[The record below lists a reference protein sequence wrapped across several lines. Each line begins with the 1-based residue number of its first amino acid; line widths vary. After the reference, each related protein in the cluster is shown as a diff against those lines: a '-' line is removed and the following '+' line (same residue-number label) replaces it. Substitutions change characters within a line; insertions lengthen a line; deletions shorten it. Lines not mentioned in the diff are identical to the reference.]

1 MSSSFIAL
9 ERIRKIKFLE
19 FVVKLEDGYDLE
31 FVVKLED
38 AYDLGKSMEE
48 KSYSS

>member
-9 ERIRKIKFLE
+9 ERIHKIKFLE
-19 FVVKLEDGYDLE
+19 FVVKLEDGYDL
-31 FVVKLED
+31 
-38 AYDLGKSMEE
+38 GKSMEE